1 MRLKLAPA
9 ACLFVGLALTAC
21 SGNPAG
27 AGGSAAPPHR
37 PNVVTASV
45 SSSSTSTTVRRSTP
59 ARAYSFDGSVPAPLI
74 VNGDDE
80 VAVLRSLLAYG
91 AWLAAHRPD
100 PKLVNVLSS
109 RTTDY
114 FKRVERNVSIW
125 ARYEKRGY
133 EVKSRPDEITVLDRR
148 TDVFTA
154 RVVQYVSSQRIVN
167 KHGVTTSERKL
178 DRPLR
183 YLALVVRVNGRWLLA
198 ALDEQR

>member
-1 MRLKLAPA
+1 
-9 ACLFVGLALTAC
+9 
-21 SGNPAG
+21 
-27 AGGSAAPPHR
+27 
-37 PNVVTASV
+37 
-45 SSSSTSTTVRRSTP
+45 
-59 ARAYSFDGSVPAPLI
+59 VPAPLI
-74 VNGDDE
+74 VKGDDE

-167 KHGVTTSERKL
+167 KQGVITSERKL
-178 DRPLR
+178 DSPLR